1 METEPIIQSNEM
13 EDDDLERSNIVKR
26 LEDGEDPEKILKDA
40 YEEGTLTVDLFDRS
54 GADLMEYGL
63 TEDKY
68 EYYEGLARSGG
79 RASEKTLEEIRS
91 RADEEPEAQG
101 FESNFDKEA

>member
-1 METEPIIQSNEM
+1 MEKDPTSHSGEED
-13 EDDDLERSNIVKR
+13 DDDLERSNIVKR
-26 LEDGEDPEKILKDA
+26 LEDGEDPEQILKDA

-68 EYYEGLARSGG
+68 EYYEGLARMGG
-79 RASEKTLEEIRS
+79 KAPEKTLEEIRS
-91 RADEEPEAQG
+91 RADEEPEVPG
-101 FESNFDKEA
+101 FESGLDEAE